1 MKLYNLLEDT
11 LKKEPNY
18 VTDSGELKK
27 WVVLNKAKQYDKDV
41 LKLLLH
47 QMTELKK
54 QFFSGNEDILVFN
67 LNKFFLDFLE
77 QKKLPQ

>member
-41 LKLLLH
+41 LKY
-47 QMTELKK
+47 
-54 QFFSGNEDILVFN
+54 QFCF
-67 LNKFFLDFLE
+67 
-77 QKKLPQ
+77 